1 MHTMVKQLGICTVPF
16 DTRKDCWQSFPL
28 ALCQRS
34 HSTKTK
40 ERKMGQDWEKKEQ
53 TDLYAYR
60 HRKVK
65 NKTKK
70 NKKLKAYH

>member
-1 MHTMVKQLGICTVPF
+1 MGKRARHLYCPP
-16 DTRKDCWQSFPL
+16 DTRKDCQQSFPL
-28 ALCQRS
+28 ALYQRS

-40 ERKMGQDWEKKEQ
+40 ESKWVNIGGKKEQ

-60 HRKVK
+60 SRKVK

-70 NKKLKAYH
+70 KTTKN

>member
-1 MHTMVKQLGICTVPF
+1 MLWVKQRGIYIIPF
-16 DTRKDCWQSFPL
+16 DTRKDCLQSFPL
-28 ALCQRS
+28 ALYQRS

-40 ERKMGQDWEKKEQ
+40 ESKMGQDWGKKEQ

-65 NKTKK
+65 KT
-70 NKKLKAYH
+70 KKLKAYH